1 MGLINERGEGICGHE
16 FGRMLGFDMSAEVF
30 KLGGGLSI
38 DSGVGG
44 QERTEKEHFTRQ
56 IGLWEHWKPPV
67 ESRGEAAE
75 NVSSV

>member
-1 MGLINERGEGICGHE
+1 MAMNSAGCW
-16 FGRMLGFDMSAEVF
+16 GFDMSAEIF

-44 QERTEKEHFTRQ
+44 HGRTEKEYFTSQ
-56 IGLWEHWKPPV
+56 IELWEHWKLPV

>member
-1 MGLINERGEGICGHE
+1 
-16 FGRMLGFDMSAEVF
+16 MSAEIF